1 MARKGRIKSNPS
13 PPPRHPWQPRGR
25 ISQPRSLALGFLLAQ
40 RSTPTHPV
48 PPSCLPRVS
57 VRKKILHSIYFRRGG
72 GWEKEM
78 LRKKT
83 HVVRKKTHVV
93 RNFFYVASIF
103 YGAPPRQN
111 RCYVISFVPTARRL
125 VAGYNLHAA
134 MQNCGRPPRHR
145 DEPPRRHDGNAP
157 RALPS
162 AGGNAQGGIWKRRR
176 LIP

>member
-1 MARKGRIKSNPS
+1 
-13 PPPRHPWQPRGR
+13 
-25 ISQPRSLALGFLLAQ
+25 
-40 RSTPTHPV
+40 
-48 PPSCLPRVS
+48 
-57 VRKKILHSIYFRRGG
+57 
-72 GWEKEM
+72 M

-103 YGAPPRQN
+103 YGAPHRQN

-134 MQNCGRPPRHR
+134 IQNCGRPPRHR

-162 AGGNAQGGIWKRRR
+162 IGSNVAVNWRQRTRRHLETAAPYPESRRLVRGMAMRHLLPAGGGWRLPGGGRGGPASERAHIIYKEGRTRRMHGR
-176 LIP
+176 AAAYAF

>member
-1 MARKGRIKSNPS
+1 MGDGK
-13 PPPRHPWQPRGR
+13 
-25 ISQPRSLALGFLLAQ
+25 
-40 RSTPTHPV
+40 
-48 PPSCLPRVS
+48 
-57 VRKKILHSIYFRRGG
+57 
-72 GWEKEM
+72 KEM

-111 RCYVISFVPTARRL
+111 RYYVISFVPTARRL

-162 AGGNAQGGIWKRRR
+162 AGGNAQGGIWKRRG
-176 LIP
+176 LIPKAEGWCTAWRCGIYCQQAAGGACRVEGAEGQPRSAHTLYIRKGAREECTAAPQPTHFSKQ